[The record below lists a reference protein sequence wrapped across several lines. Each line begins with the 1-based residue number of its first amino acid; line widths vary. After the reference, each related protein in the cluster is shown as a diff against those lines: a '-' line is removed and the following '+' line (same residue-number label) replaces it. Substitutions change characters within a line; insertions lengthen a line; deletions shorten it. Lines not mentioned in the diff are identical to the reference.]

1 MGFFDFL
8 KGKSSQENWKK
19 TLVKDL
25 AMLTAIDGEM
35 DKDEIKELLN
45 IAVNQL
51 SFSESE
57 FIKLL
62 NNLGNVEDIY
72 PTTPDEKLEYM
83 LCLIRMTYSDG
94 YVDDNEITYMEIVAS
109 KMGLPKDGVQ
119 KAMKIIENEVFRNT
133 KAKKSNQMS
142 LEERLS
148 NILLS
153 NKMQANMY
161 NQVRELKYYTDQLMM
176 NQSAES
182 INKYR
187 NVILQ
192 SIDSAVEVYELL
204 KGRGILE
211 LNAIVILA
219 SFYLVNLSDIT
230 LKNPHKFTD
239 LEISNTLNT
248 FLAAMGASEHVNGS
262 SYNGLVRISI
272 NWLLSHQTN

>member
-1 MGFFDFL
+1 
-8 KGKSSQENWKK
+8 
-19 TLVKDL
+19 
-25 AMLTAIDGEM
+25 
-35 DKDEIKELLN
+35 
-45 IAVNQL
+45 
-51 SFSESE
+51 
-57 FIKLL
+57 
-62 NNLGNVEDIY
+62 
-72 PTTPDEKLEYM
+72 
-83 LCLIRMTYSDG
+83 
-94 YVDDNEITYMEIVAS
+94 
-109 KMGLPKDGVQ
+109 MGLPKDGVQ

>member
-1 MGFFDFL
+1 
-8 KGKSSQENWKK
+8 
-19 TLVKDL
+19 
-25 AMLTAIDGEM
+25 M